1 MLIIGLGN
9 PGEKYEKNRHNVGRM
24 FVEWLSS
31 HIAQEEMP
39 WKKDSSGSFFYCKS
53 NEKNILVYP
62 NNFMNISGIAA
73 GRSVKQFGI
82 KIEKEFFV
90 AHDDLDIPL
99 GSFKIDFAKGPKLH
113 NGIDSV
119 EEHLHTKD
127 FYRTRIGVD
136 ARDPQNRTPGEAY
149 VLQNFTDEEI
159 KTITELFPQI
169 ARRLEELSK

>member
-9 PGEKYEKNRHNVGRM
+9 PGEKYENNRHNVGKI
-24 FVEWLSS
+24 FVQWLGA
-31 HIAQEEMP
+31 HISQDEIN
-39 WKKDSSGSFFYCKS
+39 WKKDSSGSFYYCKPD
-53 NEKNILVYP
+53 EKNVFVFP

-73 GRSVKQFGI
+73 GRSAKQFGV
-82 KIEKEFFV
+82 KIDKEFFV

-127 FYRTRIGVD
+127 FYRIRIGVD
-136 ARDPQNRTPGEAY
+136 ARDPQKRTPGEAY
-149 VLQNFTDEEI
+149 VLQDFTDEEI
-159 KTITELFPQI
+159 KTYTEVFPKI
-169 ARRLEELSK
+169 AKRLEDIVK

>member
-1 MLIIGLGN
+1 M
-9 PGEKYEKNRHNVGRM
+9 NV
-24 FVEWLSS
+24 
-31 HIAQEEMP
+31 
-39 WKKDSSGSFFYCKS
+39 
-53 NEKNILVYP
+53 
-62 NNFMNISGIAA
+62 SGIAA
-73 GRSVKQFGI
+73 GRSVKQFGV

-99 GSFKIDFAKGPKLH
+99 GGFKIDFAKGPKLH

-127 FYRTRIGVD
+127 FYRIRIGVD

-159 KTITELFPQI
+159 KTFTELFPQI
-169 ARRLEELSK
+169 AKRLEELSK